1 MLTWQ
6 QFLESKKADQWEQGA
21 VKHPGA
27 FTDYCGG
34 KVTDKCIAK
43 GKSSDDPHVVKMA
56 TLAQTFR
63 KQAKKHKKDD

>member
-6 QFLESKKADQWEQGA
+6 QFLEGKKGNWEAKA

-27 FTDYCGG
+27 FTAYCGG
-34 KVTDKCIAK
+34 KVTDKCIQK
-43 GKSSDDPHVVKMA
+43 GKNSDDPHVVKMA

-63 KQAKKHKKDD
+63 KQAKD